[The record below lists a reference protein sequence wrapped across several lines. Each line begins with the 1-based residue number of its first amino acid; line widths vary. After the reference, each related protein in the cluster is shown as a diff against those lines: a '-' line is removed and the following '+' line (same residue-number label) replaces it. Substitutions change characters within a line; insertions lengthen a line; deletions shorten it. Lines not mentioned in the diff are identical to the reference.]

1 MSVPLKIVVFGAL
14 GRMGQEVRF
23 LAKGDPSFECMDGI
37 DKKDALLDQK
47 PPHHVLPLEEGPL
60 EAVDVVIDF
69 SHPDGLLDLLGVLL
83 KKPIP
88 LVSGTTGLQEDH
100 KRKLK
105 ELSGFVPVVWASN
118 FSKLAHILFFLAS
131 KAAEFSADEDFE
143 ILEAHHKGKKDAP
156 SGTAL
161 SLFEA
166 LSKIRPGLIPV
177 FSRVGDQAIRSV
189 SDVGILALRGGDVV
203 GDHTLYCFGEGE
215 RLELTHRAH
224 SRRAFAKGA
233 LLAACWVHGRPPGLY
248 TMAQVL
254 GIKA

>member
-1 MSVPLKIVVFGAL
+1 MSVPLKIVIFGAL
-14 GRMGQEVRF
+14 GRMGQEVD
-23 LAKGDPSFECMDGI
+23 LLIEGDPSFECIARI
-37 DKKDALLDQK
+37 DKKTALLGQK
-47 PPHHVLPLEEGPL
+47 TPFEVLPLEEATLKG
-60 EAVDVVIDF
+60 ADAVIDF
-69 SHPDGLLDLLGVLL
+69 SQPDGLLGLMGVLL

-88 LVSGTTGLQEDH
+88 LVSGTTGLKEDH
-100 KRKLK
+100 RQKLK
-105 ELSGFVPVVWASN
+105 ELSGLVPVVWASN
-118 FSKLAHILFFLAS
+118 FSKLVHILFFLTRELAG
-131 KAAEFSADEDFE
+131 FSTDEDFE
-143 ILEAHHKGKKDAP
+143 ILEAHHKGKRDAP

-166 LSKIRPGLIPV
+166 LKKSRPALSPV
-177 FSRVGDQAIRSV
+177 LSRVGDKAIRGV

-233 LLAACWVHGRPPGLY
+233 LLAARWVYGRAPGLY

-254 GIKA
+254 GIQT